1 MRYFPCF
8 FLLFVIFCKEES
20 KVIREDME
28 VLDEIIYVFSMGVI
42 GAVIGWITNV
52 VAIRLLF
59 RPYVKYRV
67 PFFGWQIQGL
77 IPKKQK
83 DIALGLGEVV
93 STELITGNDL
103 MASLSRK
110 DIQARVRQKV
120 ESYVRE
126 QVFMRL
132 PFVIP
137 GVIQA
142 SMAEYVSRAL
152 GNEVEKLLQHPE
164 GFFGEDELED
174 VRQEIKKIVAENVMA
189 LEMAKLEELVYFL
202 ARTELKHIEL
212 LGGVLG
218 FMIGLVQGV
227 VSLLAL

>member
-1 MRYFPCF
+1 
-8 FLLFVIFCKEES
+8 
-20 KVIREDME
+20 ME
-28 VLDEIIYVFSMGVI
+28 VFDEIFYMFSMGVI
-42 GAVIGWITNV
+42 GAVIGWSTNV

-59 RPYVKYRV
+59 RPYLQYRV

-83 DIALGLGEVV
+83 DIALGLGEIV

-120 ESYVRE
+120 ESYVKQ

-137 GVIQA
+137 GVIQH

-152 GNEVEKLLQHPE
+152 GNEVEKLLQNPE